1 MEEIVYLSIR
11 FGCTAYLLY
20 KVWKQKERIGKICD
34 LLYTPRNRPQAEK
47 DNGEPGNAQ
56 DVMGATRFVY
66 LDENAGKTV
75 APYMSQQL
83 ETGSDFIG
91 ADKDIPEDEVE
102 CKLPLEEMRML
113 KEEQEELDSRSPE
126 TEAIAPMVTP
136 ADLLNVGDVL
146 LNLNGAGSDENK
158 SYRAAMTLHSIRET
172 DMFELFSSQVENK
185 KLIEELMGKYVDK
198 ATGFISYKSKNGKDL
213 KALELPGL
221 WNGAMSDWNTVFVE
235 VPLTTFNPVKTVND
249 LLREQHQ

>member
-34 LLYTPRNRPQAEK
+34 LRYTPRNRPQAEK

-83 ETGSDFIG
+83 EMGSDLIG
-91 ADKDIPEDEVE
+91 KDEDIPEDEVE

-113 KEEQEELDSRSPE
+113 KDEQEELDSRSPE
-126 TEAIAPMVTP
+126 AEAIVPAVTP

-146 LNLNGAGSDENK
+146 LNLDGAGSDEDK
-158 SYRAAMTLHSIRET
+158 SYRAAMTLRAIRET

-185 KLIEELMGKYVDK
+185 KLIEELMERYVDEEGNALPLK
-198 ATGFISYKSKNGKDL
+198 KERNVSKPV
-213 KALELPGL
+213 A
-221 WNGAMSDWNTVFVE
+221 DWRKLV
-235 VPLTTFNPVKTVND
+235 
-249 LLREQHQ
+249 

>member
-185 KLIEELMGKYVDK
+185 KLIEEAGRLNVPGRP
-198 ATGFISYKSKNGKDL
+198 IQYKTTPDFLRTFGLQSL
-213 KALELPGL
+213 EELPPIDKIAFGEPIEL
-221 WNGAMSDWNTVFVE
+221 PEEESSQEAPAQPE
-235 VPLTTFNPVKTVND
+235 KA
-249 LLREQHQ
+249 

>member
-1 MEEIVYLSIR
+1 
-11 FGCTAYLLY
+11 
-20 KVWKQKERIGKICD
+20 
-34 LLYTPRNRPQAEK
+34 
-47 DNGEPGNAQ
+47 
-56 DVMGATRFVY
+56 MGATRFVY

-113 KEEQEELDSRSPE
+113 KEEQKELDSRSSE

-146 LNLNGAGSDENK
+146 FNLNK

-185 KLIEELMGKYVDK
+185 KLIEELMEKYVDK
-198 ATGFISYKSKNGKDL
+198 EGNALPL
-213 KALELPGL
+213 KRERK
-221 WNGAMSDWNTVFVE
+221 E
-235 VPLTTFNPVKTVND
+235 NPVD
-249 LLREQHQ
+249 YEWRHFL

>member
-102 CKLPLEEMRML
+102 CKLPLE
-113 KEEQEELDSRSPE
+113 
-126 TEAIAPMVTP
+126 
-136 ADLLNVGDVL
+136 G
-146 LNLNGAGSDENK
+146 DENAE
-158 SYRAAMTLHSIRET
+158 RR
-172 DMFELFSSQVENK
+172 
-185 KLIEELMGKYVDK
+185 
-198 ATGFISYKSKNGKDL
+198 TGGTGQPLSRNGSHC
-213 KALELPGL
+213 
-221 WNGAMSDWNTVFVE
+221 SDGYSC
-235 VPLTTFNPVKTVND
+235 
-249 LLREQHQ
+249 

>member
-75 APYMSQQL
+75 DVTFGIVGARTPCLPEALSGYSVTKPPNVLIKEAYWILINPML
-83 ETGSDFIG
+83 LTG
-91 ADKDIPEDEVE
+91 
-102 CKLPLEEMRML
+102 
-113 KEEQEELDSRSPE
+113 
-126 TEAIAPMVTP
+126 
-136 ADLLNVGDVL
+136 
-146 LNLNGAGSDENK
+146 
-158 SYRAAMTLHSIRET
+158 
-172 DMFELFSSQVENK
+172 
-185 KLIEELMGKYVDK
+185 
-198 ATGFISYKSKNGKDL
+198 
-213 KALELPGL
+213 
-221 WNGAMSDWNTVFVE
+221 
-235 VPLTTFNPVKTVND
+235 
-249 LLREQHQ
+249 

>member
-113 KEEQEELDSRSPE
+113 KEEQDQE
-126 TEAIAPMVTP
+126 
-136 ADLLNVGDVL
+136 
-146 LNLNGAGSDENK
+146 
-158 SYRAAMTLHSIRET
+158 
-172 DMFELFSSQVENK
+172 
-185 KLIEELMGKYVDK
+185 
-198 ATGFISYKSKNGKDL
+198 
-213 KALELPGL
+213 
-221 WNGAMSDWNTVFVE
+221 
-235 VPLTTFNPVKTVND
+235 
-249 LLREQHQ
+249 

>member
-75 APYMSQQL
+75 APYMSQNW
-83 ETGSDFIG
+83 
-91 ADKDIPEDEVE
+91 KPEVILSE
-102 CKLPLEEMRML
+102 R
-113 KEEQEELDSRSPE
+113 
-126 TEAIAPMVTP
+126 
-136 ADLLNVGDVL
+136 
-146 LNLNGAGSDENK
+146 
-158 SYRAAMTLHSIRET
+158 IRIFRK
-172 DMFELFSSQVENK
+172 MKWN
-185 KLIEELMGKYVDK
+185 
-198 ATGFISYKSKNGKDL
+198 ANC
-213 KALELPGL
+213 L
-221 WNGAMSDWNTVFVE
+221 W
-235 VPLTTFNPVKTVND
+235 
-249 LLREQHQ
+249 RR

>member
-34 LLYTPRNRPQAEK
+34 LLCTPRNRPQAEK

-83 ETGSDFIG
+83 ETGSDFI
-91 ADKDIPEDEVE
+91 
-102 CKLPLEEMRML
+102 
-113 KEEQEELDSRSPE
+113 
-126 TEAIAPMVTP
+126 
-136 ADLLNVGDVL
+136 
-146 LNLNGAGSDENK
+146 
-158 SYRAAMTLHSIRET
+158 
-172 DMFELFSSQVENK
+172 
-185 KLIEELMGKYVDK
+185 
-198 ATGFISYKSKNGKDL
+198 
-213 KALELPGL
+213 
-221 WNGAMSDWNTVFVE
+221 
-235 VPLTTFNPVKTVND
+235 
-249 LLREQHQ
+249 